1 VSTRSGFG
9 RTDVARCWAGF
20 ASFGTGLVHVAVMR
34 EHLEVSVAHGI
45 FFTVVGLAQLGWGL
59 WALAR
64 PTVPLPRL
72 TAAATLGL
80 MTLWAVSRTIGLSL
94 DPNAARP
101 EPVGTADLLAVV
113 LEIGL
118 VLCILVA
125 AQRPA
130 TTPSQDER
138 TYDELPYG
146 DDGDSRRAAGAS
158 LRVLA
163 LLAAGAL
170 AVSAVATPA
179 MAASMAGDYAHEH
192 GH

>member
-1 VSTRSGFG
+1 M
-9 RTDVARCWAGF
+9 ARCWAGF
-20 ASFGTGLVHVAVMR
+20 ASFGTGLVHVAVVR

-72 TAAATLGL
+72 TAVATLGL
-80 MTLWAVSRTIGLSL
+80 MALWAVSRTVGLSL
-94 DPNAARP
+94 DPNTARP
-101 EPVGTADLLAVV
+101 EPVGTPDLLAVV
-113 LEIGL
+113 LEIAL

-125 AQRPA
+125 AQRPV
-130 TTPSQDER
+130 TSSDDER
-138 TYDELPYG
+138 PYDELPYD
-146 DDGDSRRAAGAS
+146 DDGDSRRAAAAS

-179 MAASMAGDYAHEH
+179 MAASMAGEYAHEH

>member
-1 VSTRSGFG
+1 VSASRGFG

-34 EHLEVSVAHGI
+34 EHLEVSVAHGV
-45 FFTVVGLAQLGWGL
+45 FFTVVGLTLLGWGL
-59 WALAR
+59 WALAST
-64 PTVPLPRL
+64 TVPVPRL
-72 TAAATLGL
+72 MAGFTLGL
-80 MTLWAVSRTIGLSL
+80 MTLWAVSRTVGLSL
-94 DPNAARP
+94 DPNTARP
-101 EPVGTADLLAVV
+101 EPVGTPDLLAVV

-130 TTPSQDER
+130 PPTPSYDDMGYADDEDPRR
-138 TYDELPYG
+138 TG
-146 DDGDSRRAAGAS
+146 AAS

-179 MAASMAGDYAHEH
+179 MAASKAGDYAHEH